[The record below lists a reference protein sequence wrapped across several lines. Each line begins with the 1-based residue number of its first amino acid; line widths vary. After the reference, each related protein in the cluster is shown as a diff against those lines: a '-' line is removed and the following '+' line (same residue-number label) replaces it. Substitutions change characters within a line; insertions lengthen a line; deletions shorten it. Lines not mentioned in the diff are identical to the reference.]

1 MDDAEILKYR
11 PLVISIAR
19 WFYGKYRKK
28 STLDDLVQAGWLG
41 MLAGLK
47 SYDSTRGVT
56 LGAYSRAW
64 IWGAVYKE
72 CHGKKTAL
80 QGVAI
85 GLPDGL
91 EAPNGSTVEARDTL
105 ATLTPEARQFV
116 EYLWLENETPQTACD
131 RMGLIFVDPGKML
144 KEIQQLIRSAII

>member
-1 MDDAEILKYR
+1 LDDAEILKYR

-41 MLAGLK
+41 MMAGLK
-47 SYDSTRGVT
+47 SYDATRGVT
-56 LGAYSRAW
+56 LGAYSRTW

-131 RMGLIFVDPGKML
+131 RMGLIFVDPQKML
-144 KEIQQLIRSAII
+144 REIQQLVKSAII

>member
-1 MDDAEILKYR
+1 
-11 PLVISIAR
+11 
-19 WFYGKYRKK
+19 
-28 STLDDLVQAGWLG
+28 
-41 MLAGLK
+41 
-47 SYDSTRGVT
+47 
-56 LGAYSRAW
+56 
-64 IWGAVYKE
+64 
-72 CHGKKTAL
+72 L

-131 RMGLIFVDPGKML
+131 RMGLIFVDPQKML
-144 KEIQQLIRSAII
+144 REIQRLVKSAII